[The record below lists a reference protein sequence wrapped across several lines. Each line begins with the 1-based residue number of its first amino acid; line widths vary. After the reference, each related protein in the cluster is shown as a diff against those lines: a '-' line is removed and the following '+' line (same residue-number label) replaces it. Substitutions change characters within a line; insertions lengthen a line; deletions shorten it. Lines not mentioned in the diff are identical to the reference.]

1 MGPGSGDR
9 GNRVLSRAALHLMET
24 LQWGRDLEIAEIYRA
39 PTTPK
44 PLRRCFNG
52 AAIWRSRK
60 SWRADRGALPLRRAS
75 MGPRSGD
82 RGNSRKDWTYDARS
96 RGFNGAAIWRSRKY
110 RDLADGRRRFRPLQW
125 GRDLEIA
132 EISVL
137 EPADRR
143 GARFNGAAIWRSR
156 KYASISG

>member
-1 MGPGSGDR
+1 MGPRSGDR
-9 GNRVLSRAALHLMET
+9 GNIPSPDDSQTTPAL
-24 LQWGRDLEIAEIYRA
+24 LQWGRDLEIAEILAR
-39 PTTPK
+39 
-44 PLRRCFNG
+44 
-52 AAIWRSRK
+52 RSR
-60 SWRADRGALPLRRAS
+60 RFTPT
-75 MGPRSGD
+75 P
-82 RGNSRKDWTYDARS
+82 
-96 RGFNGAAIWRSRKY
+96 GFNGAAIWRSRKY

-156 KYASISG
+156 KYASIS

>member
-60 SWRADRGALPLRRAS
+60 SWRADRGALPLPQAS

-82 RGNSRKDWTYDARS
+82 RGNIV
-96 RGFNGAAIWRSRKY
+96 IW
-110 RDLADGRRRFRPLQW
+110 LM
-125 GRDLEIA
+125 A
-132 EISVL
+132 EGVS
-137 EPADRR
+137 
-143 GARFNGAAIWRSR
+143 ARFNGAAIWRLR
-156 KYASISG
+156 K